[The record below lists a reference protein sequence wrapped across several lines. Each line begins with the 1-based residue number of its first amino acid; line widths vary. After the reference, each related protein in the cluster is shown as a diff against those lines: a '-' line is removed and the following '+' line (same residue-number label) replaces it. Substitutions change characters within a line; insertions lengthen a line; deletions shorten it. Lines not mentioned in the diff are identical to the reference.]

1 MSKKKNKKKSKPM
14 LGFDFI
20 DYESKGVTPQR
31 FGDTL
36 PQMVNTADAR
46 LYKYKWLM
54 NFYKTNALANRI
66 ASMTAQEATRNH
78 WRLVMPHNDKKQAV
92 YQKALNDLQDR
103 QNITNELIYRNV
115 TGSAYLNVNVD
126 EKEKT
131 DLSTPLDVHNILRV
145 NSINAFGQTH
155 VRKNE
160 ICNDPTKKN
169 FNKEKSIVLDGLQEG
184 VDTDKNGNPTGAI
197 QDPPPIKI
205 DASRYQHISLDK
217 FEDDAVG
224 TSLLERCM
232 DQIKTLDTA
241 EYSTG
246 KMLYE
251 YNLKVINS
259 DSYFQ
264 NGDEQQKID
273 NRQLRQ
279 GMTTESVVI
288 IGGEDKL
295 QKISTNAG
303 GIDSLFNFAWQQLS
317 AATGIP
323 KSILTG
329 EQSGTL
335 AGASQDVVNYYNKI
349 KAIQEQ
355 VIRPQIEWLVRLLMW
370 SEKVGGGSEDPDS
383 LNWHI
388 EFEPL
393 DSPDDKTKN
402 ENFATFA
409 NALRQLTDGGI
420 IGVDEAHQMLAG
432 QANNASIPVE
442 IQGDSADDDQE
453 ISQDEIDAYKKQ
465 KKQIE
470 QKLGEPHGKKT

>member
-20 DYESKGVTPQR
+20 DYESKGITPQR
-31 FGDTL
+31 FGDTA
-36 PQMVNTADAR
+36 PQIITNTR
-46 LYKYKWLM
+46 YYKYNWLI
-54 NFYKTNALANRI
+54 NFYKTNALAHRI
-66 ASMTAQEATRNH
+66 ASMTAEAATRNH
-78 WRLVMPHNDKKQAV
+78 WRLIIPDDGKKQAA
-92 YQKALNDLQDR
+92 YQKKLNDLQDR
-103 QNITNELIYRNV
+103 QNMTNELIYRNI

-131 DLSTPLDVHNILRV
+131 DLATPLDVHNILEV
-145 NSINAFGQTH
+145 TSINAFSQLH

-160 ICNDPTKKN
+160 ICNDPTQKN
-169 FNKEKSIVLDGLQEG
+169 FNQEKSIVLDGLQEG
-184 VDTDKNGNPTGAI
+184 ADTDKNGNVIGQI
-197 QDPPPIKI
+197 KEPPPIKI

-217 FEDDAVG
+217 FEDDATG
-224 TSLLERCM
+224 MSLLERCM

-264 NGDEQQKID
+264 NGEEQQKKD

-279 GMTTESVVI
+279 GMTTESVVV

-303 GIDSLFNFAWQQLS
+303 GIDSLYNFAWQQLS

-335 AGASQDVVNYYNKI
+335 AGASQDVINYYDKV

-355 VIRPQIEWLVRLLMW
+355 VIRPQIEWLVKLLMW
-370 SEKVGGGSEDPDS
+370 SENVAGGSEDPDS
-383 LNWHI
+383 LDWHI
-388 EFEPL
+388 EFLPL
-393 DSPDDKTKN
+393 QSQDDKTKN

-442 IQGDSADDDQE
+442 IQGDSANDISE
-453 ISQDEIDAYKKQ
+453 ISQDEVEAFKKQ
-465 KKQIE
+465 KKQFE